1 MKKFLSYFL
10 MITMAACLL
19 LTGCKTSPAAD
30 KTSDAT
36 ELTFWTFNGLHEQ
49 FYAEM
54 VKEWNKTYPDRKIK
68 LNTVV
73 YPYGQMHDNLSISLL
88 AGKGVPDL
96 ADIELGRFS
105 NFLKGSDIPLTDLT
119 SLVEKE
125 RDKFVEARLT
135 LYSKNGKL
143 YGLGTHV
150 GTTVMYYNMDI
161 LNKAGVDPDD
171 IKTWEDYREAGKQ
184 VVEAVGKPMM
194 TIETTDPNSF
204 LPLVSQQDSGYFD
217 EKGRLTLN
225 NETNVKALEF
235 LKTLIEKDKI
245 AVTTPGGNHHSE
257 EYYGFMNQGGAASVL
272 MPIWYMGRFLDYMP
286 DLKGKIAIR
295 PLPAW
300 KEGGDRSA
308 GMGGTATVIPKQAKE
323 ADMAKDFLKF
333 AKASKEGNIKLW
345 TVLGFDPLRWDV
357 WDSEELKKSNQYTDY
372 FQNGSHIFSMLLE
385 VKDEINPI
393 YLTEDYAKTSDL
405 VNKNVLYE
413 ALKIRSK
420 TPKEALDKAAAEVK
434 GQ

>member
-1 MKKFLSYFL
+1 MKRFLSSIF
-10 MITMAACLL
+10 MVTVAVCLL
-19 LTGCKTSPAAD
+19 LSGCKASPASDQAD
-30 KTSDAT
+30 GT

-54 VKEWNKTYPDRKIK
+54 VKEWNKKYPERKIK

-88 AGKGVPDL
+88 AGKGVPDI
-96 ADIELGRFS
+96 ADVELGRYS

-119 SLVEKE
+119 PLVEDE

-143 YGLGTHV
+143 YGLDTHV
-150 GTTVMYYNMDI
+150 GTTVMYYNMEMM
-161 LNKAGVDPDD
+161 NKAGVDPDD
-171 IKTWEDYREAGKQ
+171 IKTWEDYREAGKK
-184 VVEAVGKPMM
+184 VVKALGKPMT

-204 LPLVSQQDSGYFD
+204 LPLVSQQGSGYFD
-217 EKGRLTLN
+217 QQGRLTLN
-225 NETNVKALEF
+225 NETNVKTLEF

-300 KEGGDRSA
+300 EEGGDRSA

-323 ADMAKDFLKF
+323 VDLAKDFLKF

-357 WDSEELKKSNQYTDY
+357 WDSDELKKPNQYTEY
-372 FQNGSHIFSMLLE
+372 FQNGKHIFSVLLDI
-385 VKDEINPI
+385 KDEINPL

-405 VNKNVLYE
+405 VNRNVLYE
-413 ALKIRSK
+413 ALKTKSK

>member
-1 MKKFLSYFL
+1 MV
-10 MITMAACLL
+10 TVAACLL
-19 LTGCKTSPAAD
+19 LSGCKASPA
-30 KTSDAT
+30 SDQTDST

-54 VKEWNKTYPDRKIK
+54 VKEWNKKYPERKIK

-88 AGKGVPDL
+88 AGKGVPDI
-96 ADIELGRFS
+96 ADVELGRYS

-119 SLVEKE
+119 PLVEDE

-143 YGLGTHV
+143 YGLDTHV
-150 GTTVMYYNMDI
+150 GTTVMYYNMEMM
-161 LNKAGVDPDD
+161 NKAGVDPDD
-171 IKTWEDYREAGKQ
+171 IKTWEDYREAGKK
-184 VVEAVGKPMM
+184 VVKALGKPMT

-204 LPLVSQQDSGYFD
+204 LPLVSQQGSGYFD
-217 EKGRLTLN
+217 EQGRLTLN
-225 NETNVKALEF
+225 NETNVKTLEF

-300 KEGGDRSA
+300 EEGE
-308 GMGGTATVIPKQAKE
+308 TAQRE
-323 ADMAKDFLKF
+323 
-333 AKASKEGNIKLW
+333 W
-345 TVLGFDPLRWDV
+345 
-357 WDSEELKKSNQYTDY
+357 
-372 FQNGSHIFSMLLE
+372 
-385 VKDEINPI
+385 
-393 YLTEDYAKTSDL
+393 
-405 VNKNVLYE
+405 
-413 ALKIRSK
+413 
-420 TPKEALDKAAAEVK
+420 AERPP
-434 GQ
+434 

>member
-1 MKKFLSYFL
+1 MV
-10 MITMAACLL
+10 TVAVCLL
-19 LTGCKTSPAAD
+19 LSGCKASPASDQAD
-30 KTSDAT
+30 GT

-54 VKEWNKTYPDRKIK
+54 VKEWNKKYPERKIK

-88 AGKGVPDL
+88 AGKGVPDI
-96 ADIELGRFS
+96 ADVELGRYS

-119 SLVEKE
+119 PLVEDE

-143 YGLGTHV
+143 YGLDTHV
-150 GTTVMYYNMDI
+150 GTTVMYYNMEMM
-161 LNKAGVDPDD
+161 NKAGVDPDD
-171 IKTWEDYREAGKQ
+171 IKTWEDYRKAGKK
-184 VVEAVGKPMM
+184 VVKALGKPMT

-204 LPLVSQQDSGYFD
+204 LPLVSQQESGYFD
-217 EKGRLTLN
+217 QQGRLTLN
-225 NETNVKALEF
+225 NETNVKTLEF

-300 KEGGDRSA
+300 EEGGDRSA

-323 ADMAKDFLKF
+323 VDLAKDFLKF

-357 WDSEELKKSNQYTDY
+357 WDSDELKKPNQYTEY
-372 FQNGSHIFSMLLE
+372 FQNGQHIFSVLLDI
-385 VKDEINPI
+385 KDEINPL

-405 VNKNVLYE
+405 VNRNVLYE
-413 ALKIRSK
+413 ALKTKSK

>member
-1 MKKFLSYFL
+1 MV
-10 MITMAACLL
+10 TVAVCLL
-19 LTGCKTSPAAD
+19 LSGCKASPASDQAD
-30 KTSDAT
+30 GT

-54 VKEWNKTYPDRKIK
+54 VKEWNKKYPERKIK

-88 AGKGVPDL
+88 AGKGVPDI
-96 ADIELGRFS
+96 ADVELGRYS

-119 SLVEKE
+119 PLVEDE

-143 YGLGTHV
+143 YGLDTHV
-150 GTTVMYYNMDI
+150 GTTVMYYNMEMM
-161 LNKAGVDPDD
+161 NKAGVDPDD
-171 IKTWEDYREAGKQ
+171 IKTWEDYREAGKK
-184 VVEAVGKPMM
+184 VVKALGKPMT

-204 LPLVSQQDSGYFD
+204 LPLVSQQESGYFD
-217 EKGRLTLN
+217 QQGRLTLN
-225 NETNVKALEF
+225 NETNVKTLEF

-300 KEGGDRSA
+300 EEGGDRSA

-323 ADMAKDFLKF
+323 VDLAKDFLKF

-357 WDSEELKKSNQYTDY
+357 WDSDELKKPNQYTEY
-372 FQNGSHIFSMLLE
+372 FQNGQHIFSVLLDI
-385 VKDEINPI
+385 KDEINPL

-405 VNKNVLYE
+405 VNRNVLYE
-413 ALKIRSK
+413 ALKTKSK

>member
-1 MKKFLSYFL
+1 MV
-10 MITMAACLL
+10 TVAVCLL
-19 LTGCKTSPAAD
+19 LSGCKASPASDQAD
-30 KTSDAT
+30 GT

-54 VKEWNKTYPDRKIK
+54 VKEWNKKYPERKIK

-88 AGKGVPDL
+88 AGKGVPDI
-96 ADIELGRFS
+96 ADVELGRYS

-119 SLVEKE
+119 PLVEDE

-143 YGLGTHV
+143 YGLDTHV
-150 GTTVMYYNMDI
+150 GTTVMYYNMEMM
-161 LNKAGVDPDD
+161 NKAGVDPDD
-171 IKTWEDYREAGKQ
+171 IKTWEDYREAGKK
-184 VVEAVGKPMM
+184 VVKALGKPMT

-204 LPLVSQQDSGYFD
+204 LPLVSQQGFGYFD
-217 EKGRLTLN
+217 EQGRLTLN
-225 NETNVKALEF
+225 NETNVKTLEF

-300 KEGGDRSA
+300 EEGGDRSA

-323 ADMAKDFLKF
+323 VDLAKDFLKF

-357 WDSEELKKSNQYTDY
+357 WDSDELKKPNQYTEY
-372 FQNGSHIFSMLLE
+372 FQNGQHIFSVLLDI
-385 VKDEINPI
+385 KDEINPL

-405 VNKNVLYE
+405 VNRNVLYE
-413 ALKIRSK
+413 ALKTKSK